1 MDEILQFKLKF
12 LKKTAENLVVNEVTS
27 DLSLGV
33 FADNQILF
41 SFTIAQEVQPSR
53 LIGRCGASSADGD
66 APGYSDGAVQALHRS

>member
-33 FADNQILF
+33 FADNQIFYYHYLGIF
-41 SFTIAQEVQPSR
+41 PKKFISKSKNSIFATDI
-53 LIGRCGASSADGD
+53 
-66 APGYSDGAVQALHRS
+66 

>member
-33 FADNQILF
+33 FADNQIMKRGLTGF
-41 SFTIAQEVQPSR
+41 
-53 LIGRCGASSADGD
+53 G
-66 APGYSDGAVQALHRS
+66 